1 MDLDFP
7 AKGINQG
14 FILQIIRERTKIFR
28 WSTFKNLSTVL
39 ILLSLEL
46 TRFVISVEGVRSTQE
61 VYVLLT

>member
-46 TRFVISVEGVRSTQE
+46 MRFVISAEGVRSTQE